1 MKGNKEADE
10 SEPVAKKQK
19 IDYDRDWLSLGAKA
33 KREREGI
40 KEHREAGKTLAEQN
54 GLSYAQLLGYELK
67 W

>member
-33 KREREGI
+33 KRERVQEF
-40 KEHREAGKTLAEQN
+40 REAGKTLAEQN